1 MEYEFDIKELVARAH
16 FDYIGPAFPNWW
28 TKNKDKLKLPSLN
41 GIVSGVQMGQKYFLT
56 LSVMDKEGN
65 EYNFP
70 NEPLVSISLAKTIVE
85 TATVGKERKGTV
97 KEYICTEDYQISIKG
112 VCMNPDDLEEY
123 PTEQVRELH
132 RMFEINDSL
141 EVVANPFLE
150 LFGIRNIVLKEIQ
163 FDEMAGEQGL
173 QKYSITAVSDQDF
186 YADLKEKEKTNK
198 LLTTLG

>member
-1 MEYEFDIKELVARAH
+1 MSYTFDLKELVARAH
-16 FDYIGPAFPNWW
+16 FDYIGPVFPNWW
-28 TKNKDKLKLPSLN
+28 AKNKQKHTLPSLN
-41 GIVSGVQMGQKYFLT
+41 GSVSGVSLGQKYFLT
-56 LSVMDKEGN
+56 LKVMDKEGN
-65 EYNFP
+65 EYTFP
-70 NEPLVSISLAKTIVE
+70 NEPLISVSLAKTIVE

-112 VCMNPDDLEEY
+112 VCMIPDNLDEY

-132 RMFEINDSL
+132 SMFEINDSL
-141 EVVANPFLE
+141 EVYANPFLE
-150 LFGIRNIVLKEIQ
+150 LFGIRNIVMKDIQ

-198 LLTTLG
+198 LLNTLG